1 MSELSVW
8 LDGAIGETRYVLAR
22 GTTPLVLVITRWSD
36 AGRRARWSEVYVG
49 RVRSIERTLR
59 GAFVDL
65 GLKDEQGFLS
75 LDQAGQAA
83 RGRDQKY
90 AVREGEA
97 LIVRIAREGVRGKGP
112 VLALVEPAP
121 AGAAI
126 ARIARTEEDEARDAA
141 RPADQELRS
150 NIDEAIDE
158 ALSRQVS
165 LSGGGLITIE
175 PTAALTAIDV
185 DAGARKGAPDPE
197 RFARDLNVEAA
208 REAMRQ
214 LRLRSQGGL
223 AVIDF
228 IAMRQADSRKAVESA
243 LKTAGA
249 DDPWG
254 PQFSPMSR
262 FGLVELSRAQYM
274 RPLRDVLLDAEGRKS
289 VETVALEA
297 LRAIEREAAFS
308 RGAKVVAGMSSE
320 VADWLADDHIAW
332 RPALNDHI
340 GARWELEIAKGAA
353 RERLDVR
360 AV

>member
-22 GTTPLVLVITRWSD
+22 ANTPLVLVITRWTD

-65 GLKDEQGFLS
+65 GLKDEQGFLP
-75 LDQAGQAA
+75 LDGAGQTM
-83 RGRDQKY
+83 RGRNQKY
-90 AVREGEA
+90 QVREGET
-97 LIVRIAREGVRGKGP
+97 LIVRVAREGVRGKGS

-121 AGAAI
+121 AGAALT
-126 ARIARTEEDEARDAA
+126 RIARTEDDEERDAA
-141 RPADQELRS
+141 KPANQETRS
-150 NIDEAIDE
+150 RIDEAIEE

-165 LSGGGLITIE
+165 LPGGGLITVE

-185 DAGARKGAPDPE
+185 DAGARKGSPDPE
-197 RFARDLNVEAA
+197 RFARDLNIEAA
-208 REAMRQ
+208 QEAMRQ
-214 LRLRSQGGL
+214 LRLRAQGGL

-228 IAMRQADSRKAVESA
+228 VAMRRADSRKAVETA
-243 LKTAGA
+243 LKIAGA

-274 RPLRDVLLDAEGRKS
+274 RPLRDVLLDGDGRKS

-308 RGAKVVAGMSSE
+308 RGAKVIAGVSRE
-320 VADWLADDHIAW
+320 VAEWLNADHIAW

-340 GARWELEIAKGAA
+340 GARWELEIAKGGA